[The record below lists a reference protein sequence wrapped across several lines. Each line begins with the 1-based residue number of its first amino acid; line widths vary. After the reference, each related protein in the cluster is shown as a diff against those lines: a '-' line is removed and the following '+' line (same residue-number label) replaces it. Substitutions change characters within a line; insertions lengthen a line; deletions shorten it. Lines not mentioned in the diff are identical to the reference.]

1 MAICQN
7 CGAQL
12 TCSCQQRTTS
22 DGKPACQ
29 NCIAFYEQDL
39 VQAKSIQQQVD
50 NNITNIPSI
59 PDILLNS

>member
-1 MAICQN
+1 MALCQN

-29 NCIAFYEQDL
+29 NCIGFYEQDL
-39 VQAKSIQQQVD
+39 VRAKNIQLQA
-50 NNITNIPSI
+50 NNTTTPTI